1 MNLITV
7 VLISF
12 LEDIKPHP
20 KDKSITSKP
29 DIVVTIR

>member
-12 LEDIKPHP
+12 LEDIKHP